1 MMMMMMTNLRT
12 SVNTLMMMIK
22 DKRVAAL

>member
-1 MMMMMMTNLRT
+1 MMMMMNLRT

-22 DKRVAAL
+22 DKTVAAL